1 MGVVFTVEATW
12 KPKPKHELGGSRFIF
27 NAVRSS
33 SVLDYTLALD
43 CVRDG
48 IRRLSLRRVV
58 SSVLLSTDYKH
69 PEQWPIFTVLR
80 TLTSFFVRTVAQA
93 ATATFTYVSRWSDPT
108 DWPFNEPPIST
119 DQTWI
124 PPGRFACRTAK
135 LVA

>member
-1 MGVVFTVEATW
+1 M
-12 KPKPKHELGGSRFIF
+12 L
-27 NAVRSS
+27 
-33 SVLDYTLALD
+33 TLALD

-48 IRRLSLRRVV
+48 IGRLSLTKGSLERDIKY
-58 SSVLLSTDYKH
+58 VLLAMPLGSPLGSSQGPQTSRLVVNTH
-69 PEQWPIFTVLR
+69 SIENR
-80 TLTSFFVRTVAQA
+80 TFFFHTVAQA

-135 LVA
+135 LVASAIGHGF